1 MKRKKAHK
9 SARRR
14 AAGEKVI
21 RFQFQFQFPCQ
32 YHIHR
37 SNQLIA
43 SHHARGTS
51 SPEAS
56 G

>member
-21 RFQFQFQFPCQ
+21 RFQFPCQ